1 MKSIF
6 SNVLLK
12 PGKWKVEMISLK
24 SIFHWGLHWH
34 SVVSFNYHFPDSTII
49 HELPCVL
56 KKLWAVLANV
66 MAYYE
71 AQLCSKREGVI
82 MHWSILLACFLF
94 ELLGCQQNA
103 ELFIQNLL
111 LFFNHCAS
119 IAILCTA
126 SVKYSN
132 TEAVWII
139 CMKFTLVSIWLH
151 FSFVTVVKE
160 RHGKKSS

>member
-1 MKSIF
+1 M
-6 SNVLLK
+6 
-12 PGKWKVEMISLK
+12 
-24 SIFHWGLHWH
+24 
-34 SVVSFNYHFPDSTII
+34 
-49 HELPCVL
+49 
-56 KKLWAVLANV
+56 LANV

-82 MHWSILLACFLF
+82 MHWSILLACFPF

-111 LFFNHCAS
+111 LLFKHCAS
-119 IAILCTA
+119 ITILCIP
-126 SVKYSN
+126 SVKYNS

-139 CMKFTLVSIWLH
+139 CMKFTLVSIRPH

-160 RHGKKSS
+160 MHGEKSSWQVQAEYTQVGWRWILIGVSFIHTWSWSILISFLHALSA